1 MPTNREI
8 YFSLKKENNKYLNE
22 TVIRMLLCD
31 ANNFL
36 DSDLFLK
43 FDKEVL
49 NYKILLSNIDR
60 VRQGEPIQYVLGYAY
75 FLNEI
80 YLVNKDTLIP
90 RQESEQLV
98 LDTSKNIAELFKN
111 MQKVNILDVGT
122 GSGILAISLKKEFIE
137 ANVEAL
143 DISIDAL
150 KVAKENAK
158 KHNVAINFI
167 NADILT
173 YKFDDFYDV
182 IISNPPYIK
191 SEDTVDEQVLKY
203 EPHLALFA
211 SPSTLFYECIFK
223 AYSKYINKK
232 YLLAFEIG
240 EDQVEDL
247 TKFINQFLPST
258 KYEFKKDLYNKYRFL
273 YIINYGGA

>member
-98 LDTSKNIAELFKN
+98 LDTSKTTTKLFKN

-122 GSGILAISLKKEFIE
+122 GSGILAISLKK
-137 ANVEAL
+137 NL
-143 DISIDAL
+143 
-150 KVAKENAK
+150 
-158 KHNVAINFI
+158 
-167 NADILT
+167 
-173 YKFDDFYDV
+173 
-182 IISNPPYIK
+182 
-191 SEDTVDEQVLKY
+191 
-203 EPHLALFA
+203 
-211 SPSTLFYECIFK
+211 
-223 AYSKYINKK
+223 
-232 YLLAFEIG
+232 
-240 EDQVEDL
+240 
-247 TKFINQFLPST
+247 
-258 KYEFKKDLYNKYRFL
+258 
-273 YIINYGGA
+273 